1 MNRPVLSVLLALAWL
16 ALARSVEPVH
26 LLSAA
31 LIGLIVPRMVSPF
44 LPPAGPVNWGAA
56 LRLTAVVLWDI
67 LVSNLVVAR
76 LVLGPLAR
84 MQPMWLRV
92 PLACDHAQVN
102 ALFATIITT
111 TPGTVSCVVDEVAR
125 CIWVHALNADDGPA
139 MVADMKTRYEAP
151 LMAVFGVNPQRSGD
165 DGRA

>member
-111 TPGTVSCVVDEVAR
+111 TPGTVSCVVDEPQGV
-125 CIWVHALNADDGPA
+125 IWVHALNGDDPVA
-139 MVADMKTRYEAP
+139 MAKDMKQRYEAP
-151 LMAVFGVNPQRSGD
+151 LM
-165 DGRA
+165 RALGIPAEAGKEAA

>member
-76 LVLGPLAR
+76 LVLGPLPR
-84 MQPMWLRV
+84 MQPIWWRV
-92 PLACDHAQVN
+92 PLVN